1 MGEALQNHPGDREF
15 PVRPRWR
22 HRAMVAKARKQTGRR
37 RDRAAAWIIM
47 AIAIVAFFVV
57 LLISIL
63 APYDVRQHFGY
74 GIQAVWRCFLIAV
87 VVWFVLTFITSL
99 RDIGLPVREQRRYRE
114 RTRARELPVRR
125 LQQLA
130 LASFGDFHDGWW
142 PASLAPYGSRVELG
156 GEYLQDT
163 TQSPFVTIP
172 LPPLTFL
179 RRELD
184 ETYKIASGRDAQAFA
199 VDLLGSKSV
208 SWQFLALSR
217 SAEGETRLTRLSS
230 LLGTDPWAGSSLLE
244 RRADRPPKLLWS
256 MDVKNAVTAVRGAY
270 AAGLLSEDDAW
281 SSIDLV
287 SDVAFTLFDSWDDYF
302 DNLRAAY
309 ALVYDELKTVQE
321 FDAGRR
327 ELFASNWPVTRLPW
341 PASPGALL
349 PRTVSDPLW
358 ADEDDASVS

>member
-37 RDRAAAWIIM
+37 RDRAAAWITM
-47 AIAIVAFFVV
+47 AIAIVAFFVALV
-57 LLISIL
+57 
-63 APYDVRQHFGY
+63 AATAGPYDVRAHFGY
-74 GIQAVWRCFLIAV
+74 GIQAVWRYFLIAV

-114 RTRARELPVRR
+114 RTGARELPVRR

-163 TQSPFVTIP
+163 TPSPFVTIP

-199 VDLLGSKSV
+199 VDLLGPKSV

-244 RRADRPPKLLWS
+244 RRADRPPKLLW
-256 MDVKNAVTAVRGAY
+256 
-270 AAGLLSEDDAW
+270 
-281 SSIDLV
+281 SIDLV

-341 PASPGALL
+341 PGSPGALL